1 MLDKIS
7 KSPKPTRP
15 LESQMNPSTYELSNV
30 PFQPKA
36 AQERIA
42 KRRKVDKCRV
52 ARQKC
57 FGWDSHIV
65 ILLEI
70 QFLDQQVEE
79 FEVFGAKPERTLHRN
94 LTVYPKK
101 ASPAAGTSDQLTLQK
116 PNSAETYPVIAVV
129 VVVVIH
135 HPPSIIHNPS
145 SAASSIQHLI
155 HLKRS
160 LVSFSFTTSSPSSLH
175 NLQRLAGQDDP
186 TLNHTEGGGSHRALS
201 KILLRRGA
209 VDREQSQENRCGFK
223 VLNLFSEVLGSC
235 WRMSGEVNDK
245 L

>member
-1 MLDKIS
+1 MLLDKIS

-15 LESQMNPSTYELSNV
+15 LESQVNPSTYELNNV

-116 PNSAETYPVIAVV
+116 PNSAETYPVIVVV

-160 LVSFSFTTSSPSSLH
+160 LVSFSFTTSPPSSLMFSP
-175 NLQRLAGQDDP
+175 QFA
-186 TLNHTEGGGSHRALS
+186 
-201 KILLRRGA
+201 
-209 VDREQSQENRCGFK
+209 K
-223 VLNLFSEVLGSC
+223 VG
-235 WRMSGEVNDK
+235 RSG
-245 L
+245 